1 MSGPVGGATLRSPVG
16 VEAPG
21 PRSLFTFFAWKRD
34 RLGFLAELQRVH
46 GDIAAFRAGG
56 ERFVLVSHPE
66 PLKELLVTRAADFTK
81 GRTLERAKALLGEG
95 LLTSEGERHRQERLR
110 VQPALHSRRLPAYAS
125 AMVALTEEAARA
137 FAPGRET
144 DLHRDLVLLTLRIVA
159 RTLFGSEGAEA
170 REVGEAFADA
180 HRLFAFYSL
189 PFADSLARLPLPA
202 VRRLRRARRRLD
214 AVVYRLIDERISGA
228 EDRGDLLSQLIRAP
242 EGSGGPL
249 DRERIRDE
257 VVTLFLAGHETTANA
272 LTFTFLELAR
282 NPAVAGRLRE
292 EVRALLGGRPA
303 TFEDLPRLSGVE
315 RVFAE
320 AIRLHPP
327 VHTFG
332 RRAAADTCVGG
343 YRLARGTIA
352 LVSPFVLHRDRR
364 FFAEPD
370 RFLPD
375 RFLPEAVTAR
385 PPLSYLPFGAG
396 PRRCAGEA
404 FAWMEGVLV
413 IATLLARWRFRVLRP
428 QAVVHEPL
436 LTLKPRGGLPVVP
449 EALTESYP

>member
-1 MSGPVGGATLRSPVG
+1 MSDRLGAAP
-16 VEAPG
+16 PG
-21 PRSLFTFFAWKRD
+21 PRSLWTFFAWKRD
-34 RLGFLAELQRVH
+34 RLRFLADLQRLH
-46 GDIAAFRAGG
+46 GDVAGFHAG
-56 ERFVLVSHPE
+56 RERFVLVSHPE

-95 LLTSEGERHRQERLR
+95 LLTSEGQRHRQERLL
-110 VQPALHSRRLPAYAS
+110 VQPALHTHRLPAYAS
-125 AMVALTEEAARA
+125 AIVALTEEASRA
-137 FAPGRET
+137 FVPGCST
-144 DLHRDLVLLTLRIVA
+144 DLHRDLVHLTLRIVA

-170 REVGEAFADA
+170 REVGDAFADA

-202 VRRLRRARRRLD
+202 VRRLRATRARLD
-214 AVVYRLIDERISGA
+214 AVVYRLVDERVASSD
-228 EDRGDLLSQLIRAP
+228 DRGDLLSMLVRARD
-242 EGSGGPL
+242 GGGAPL

-272 LTFTFLELAR
+272 LAFTFVELAR
-282 NPAVAGRLRE
+282 NPAVEGRLRE
-292 EVRALLGGRPA
+292 EVHALLGGRPA
-303 TFEDLPRLSGVE
+303 TFEDLPRLAGVE
-315 RVFAE
+315 RVLAE

-332 RRAAADTCVGG
+332 RRAAADTSVGG

-364 FFAEPD
+364 FFADPD
-370 RFLPD
+370 RFDPE
-375 RFLPEAVTAR
+375 RFLPEAVAAR
-385 PPLSYLPFGAG
+385 PPLAYLPFGAG

-413 IATLLARWRFRVLRP
+413 LATLLARWRFHLRCP
-428 QAVVHEPL
+428 EDVVHEPL
-436 LTLKPRGGLPVVP
+436 LTLQPRGGLPVVP
-449 EALTESYP
+449 EAVALGGGQ